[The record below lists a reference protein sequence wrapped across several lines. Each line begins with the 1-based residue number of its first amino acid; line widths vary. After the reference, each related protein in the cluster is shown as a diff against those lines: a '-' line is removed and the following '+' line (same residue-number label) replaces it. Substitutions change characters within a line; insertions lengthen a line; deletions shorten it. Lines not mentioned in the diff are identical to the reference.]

1 MKTILPDRETSVVP
15 LTHLAAPDSLGG
27 MGTLPEVPDW
37 VPLLLAG
44 DLDDDGTEP
53 HICRGID

>member
-1 MKTILPDRETSVVP
+1 METILPDRQIPVAP
-15 LTHLAAPDSLGG
+15 LPHLAALH
-27 MGTLPEVPDW
+27 EVPDW